1 MFYPHPALSGA
12 PAVLVF
18 MVAASEVLALASN
31 VPVNYRRVSYFSVA
45 CLVVV
50 APFTY
55 FTGYF
60 AAAEASQ
67 AFLVSQEVIAE
78 HQSYAKLLMLSLVPL
93 FLFSIIRPRETKL
106 GVLNILFFV
115 FLLTT
120 TLLVFIT
127 SNHGGDLVF
136 EHGAGVRAGV
146 QSGVR
151 AEAKPEAPGET
162 PTAVTSER

>member
-1 MFYPHPALSGA
+1 MVYPHPALSGA
-12 PAVLVF
+12 PAALVL
-18 MVAASEVLALASN
+18 MVVASEVLALASSA
-31 VPVNYRRVSYFSVA
+31 PVNFRRVSYFAIA

-67 AFLVSQEVIAE
+67 VFSVPPELITE
-78 HQSYAKLLMLSLVPL
+78 HQSYAKLLLLSLVPL
-93 FLFSIIRPRETKL
+93 FLFSILRPRETKL

-136 EHGAGVRAGV
+136 EHGAGVRAGIK
-146 QSGVR
+146 
-151 AEAKPEAPGET
+151 AE
-162 PTAVTSER
+162 